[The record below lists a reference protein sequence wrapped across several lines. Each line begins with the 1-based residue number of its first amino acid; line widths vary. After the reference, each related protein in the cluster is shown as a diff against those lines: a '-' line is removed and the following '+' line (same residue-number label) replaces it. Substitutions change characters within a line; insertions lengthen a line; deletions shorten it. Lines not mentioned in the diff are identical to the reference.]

1 MQPTSQEII
10 DQLNPQQRE
19 AVVQLG
25 KPLLILAGAGTG
37 KTRVLT
43 SKISYIITEQYADS
57 QEILAVTFSNRAA
70 SEMKQRI
77 PFQLGWIGTFHA
89 NCAKILRRHSD
100 LLGIKSDFV
109 ILNQDDQLK
118 LVKQILQD
126 ENMSDKKDAPAE
138 TLAVISRWK
147 DAGLESGGVIPSK
160 REVERQAIKVY
171 EIYQDRL
178 RSYDAVDFGDLI
190 LCTLR
195 LFRNNQDVL
204 QAYRD
209 RFKYIFV
216 DEYQDTNVAQYLWLR
231 TLSPNGKGLCCV
243 GDDDQ
248 SIYSW
253 RGAEVGNILRF
264 SQDFP
269 DAVVIR
275 LEQNYRSTKHILE
288 AASGLI
294 ARNHQRLGKKLW
306 CADENQGEKLNIH
319 GLYSSRDESLW
330 VAQNI
335 LQANRQLNVPLSDI
349 AVLIRAGFQA
359 RELEEKF
366 TAWGIPYR
374 VIGGPRFYERQEIRD
389 VIAYLRVV
397 CHPDDSMALERII
410 NVPRRGIGQSTV
422 NQLHSLALELSI
434 SCFQAI
440 SHLSLSQD
448 VRPST
453 RKALEEFV
461 SDINRWRTDMNGLPP
476 FKLAEK
482 IVSESGYKIALQ
494 QSKSPDSKSRLENVK
509 ELIQSLEHFQTLQE
523 FLEHVGLVAENNQQT
538 EGEDMVTLMTLH
550 SAKGQEFDTVYL
562 CGWEEGLFPNPMS
575 VQEGN
580 LEEERRLA
588 YVGITRA
595 KRRAFITFS
604 SQRLVYNQWQSTIPS
619 RFISEI
625 PKENVIV
632 NQNYKTQG
640 NVSCFFS
647 KNAVGKQSGGESQVS
662 KTRLPSIGTHVSHNQ
677 YGNGVVVD
685 TTTSS
690 VEVDF
695 DDFGRKRIIPEF
707 LRIN

>member
-1 MQPTSQEII
+1 M
-10 DQLNPQQRE
+10 D
-19 AVVQLG
+19 

-43 SKISYIITEQYADS
+43 SKISYVITEQYAGP

-70 SEMKQRI
+70 GEMKHRI

-138 TLAVISRWK
+138 ILAIISRWK
-147 DAGLESGGVIPSK
+147 DAGLESSGVMPSK
-160 REVERQAIKVY
+160 REVERQALKVY
-171 EIYQDRL
+171 EIYQERL

-190 LCTLR
+190 LYTLR

-231 TLSPNGKGLCCV
+231 TLSPNGRGLCCV

-294 ARNHQRLGKKLW
+294 AHNRQRLGKKLW
-306 CADENQGEKLNIH
+306 CADENQEEKLNIH

-335 LQANRQLNVPLSDI
+335 LQINKQLNISLSDI

-389 VIAYLRVV
+389 VIAYLRLV

-422 NQLHSLALELSI
+422 NQLHSLALESGI

-440 SHLSLSQD
+440 SQLSSSQD

-453 RKALEEFV
+453 RKALDEFV
-461 SDINRWRTDMNGLPP
+461 SDINRWRVDMSGLPP

-482 IVSESGYKIALQ
+482 IVSESGYKAALQ
-494 QSKSPDSKSRLENVK
+494 QSKLPDSKSRLENVK

-523 FLEHVGLVAENNQQT
+523 FLEHVGLVSENSQQT
-538 EGEDMVTLMTLH
+538 ESEDMVTLMTLH

-562 CGWEEGLFPNPMS
+562 CGWEEGLFPNPIS

-604 SQRLVYNQWQSTIPS
+604 SQRLVYNQWQSTVPS

-625 PKENVIV
+625 PKENVV
-632 NQNYKTQG
+632 ASQSYRKQG

-647 KNAVGKQSGGESQVS
+647 KNAVGRQSGEESQVF
-662 KTRLPSIGTHVSHNQ
+662 KVRLPSIGAHVSHNQ
-677 YGNGVVVD
+677 YGNGVVID

-695 DDFGRKRIIPEF
+695 DDFGRKKIIPEF

>member
-1 MQPTSQEII
+1 
-10 DQLNPQQRE
+10 
-19 AVVQLG
+19 
-25 KPLLILAGAGTG
+25 
-37 KTRVLT
+37 
-43 SKISYIITEQYADS
+43 
-57 QEILAVTFSNRAA
+57 
-70 SEMKQRI
+70 
-77 PFQLGWIGTFHA
+77 
-89 NCAKILRRHSD
+89 
-100 LLGIKSDFV
+100 
-109 ILNQDDQLK
+109 
-118 LVKQILQD
+118 
-126 ENMSDKKDAPAE
+126 
-138 TLAVISRWK
+138 
-147 DAGLESGGVIPSK
+147 
-160 REVERQAIKVY
+160 
-171 EIYQDRL
+171 
-178 RSYDAVDFGDLI
+178 
-190 LCTLR
+190 
-195 LFRNNQDVL
+195 
-204 QAYRD
+204 
-209 RFKYIFV
+209 
-216 DEYQDTNVAQYLWLR
+216 
-231 TLSPNGKGLCCV
+231 V

-269 DAVVIR
+269 NAVVIR

-294 ARNHQRLGKKLW
+294 AHNRQRLGKKLW

-335 LQANRQLNVPLSDI
+335 LQTNRQLDVLLSDI

-366 TAWGIPYR
+366 AAWGIPYR
-374 VIGGPRFYERQEIRD
+374 VIGGLRFYERQEIRD
-389 VIAYLRVV
+389 VIAYLRLV

-410 NVPRRGIGQSTV
+410 NVPRRGIGQLTV
-422 NQLHSLALELSI
+422 SQLHSLALESGI

-440 SHLSLSQD
+440 SQLSSSQD

-453 RKALEEFV
+453 RKALDEFV
-461 SDINRWRTDMNGLPP
+461 SDINRWRADMSNLPP
-476 FKLAEK
+476 FKLVDK
-482 IVSESGYKIALQ
+482 IVSESGYKAALQ
-494 QSKSPDSKSRLENVK
+494 QSKLPDSKSRLENVK

-523 FLEHVGLVAENNQQT
+523 FLEHVGLVSENSQQI
-538 EGEDMVTLMTLH
+538 ESEDMVTLMTLH

-562 CGWEEGLFPNPMS
+562 CGWEEGLFPNPIS

-595 KRRAFITFS
+595 KKRAFITFS
-604 SQRLVYNQWQSTIPS
+604 SQRFVYNQWQSTIPS

-625 PKENVIV
+625 PKENVV
-632 NQNYKTQG
+632 ASQSYRKQG
-640 NVSCFFS
+640 NVSCFSS
-647 KNAVGKQSGGESQVS
+647 KNAGGRQGSEESQAFKV
-662 KTRLPSIGTHVSHNQ
+662 RLPGIGAHVSHNQ
-677 YGNGVVVD
+677 YGNGVVID
-685 TTTSS
+685 TTTTS